1 MAVRQYIPKPLVEDD
16 NGDEKPEERSASA
29 LADWLPN
36 FTDVLDGH
44 QPDSSQKQPAQIV
57 FADHLLGTKK
67 FVFPDE
73 GQKPKRNIPKKQGC
87 YSAMS

>member
-36 FTDVLDGH
+36 FTDVLDG
-44 QPDSSQKQPAQIV
+44 QPDIQKQPAQIV

-73 GQKPKRNIPKKQGC
+73 DQKPKRNIPKKQGC